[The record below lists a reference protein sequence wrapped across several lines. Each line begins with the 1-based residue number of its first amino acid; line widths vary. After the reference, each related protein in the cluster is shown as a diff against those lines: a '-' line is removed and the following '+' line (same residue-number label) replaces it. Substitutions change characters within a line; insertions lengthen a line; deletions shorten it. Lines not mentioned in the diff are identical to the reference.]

1 MNQPDESSV
10 SEMGEYSVLSWEG
23 PSAAQPCESLM
34 SARRMLVTMLK
45 LLAKLVDHWPVQEI
59 RRIDELDMC
68 AGHHL
73 TPAFSQESA
82 HP

>member
-23 PSAAQPCESLM
+23 PSAARPCESLM

-45 LLAKLVDHWPVQEI
+45 LLAKLVDHWPVQGDQAD
-59 RRIDELDMC
+59 R
-68 AGHHL
+68 
-73 TPAFSQESA
+73 
-82 HP
+82 

>member
-1 MNQPDESSV
+1 
-10 SEMGEYSVLSWEG
+10 
-23 PSAAQPCESLM
+23 M

-73 TPAFSQESA
+73 TRAFSQESA

>member
-45 LLAKLVDHWPVQEI
+45 LLGQ
-59 RRIDELDMC
+59 
-68 AGHHL
+68 AGRSL
-73 TPAFSQESA
+73 AGAGDQA
-82 HP
+82 DR